1 MEHNPS
7 HPYEGSTQNSVLAP
21 EGERVVKIAESFSN
35 IVVTTDQ
42 YAYKIRKPIKD
53 GLIDYSTFDR
63 RLNCAQ
69 RELSKGRIF
78 SGDHLYI
85 TILPVTTLTDGKFLI
100 GRETQPDN
108 IAIKMFLFNDK
119 DILSNRIMDKRLP
132 EDWESMVVNY
142 LLSVHKKTK
151 TDKKVGEYGHPNSLK
166 YLLNFYHHQIS
177 DKCVDIS
184 LALTFNKILSEL
196 EDFINLHRSIFMSR
210 LEGGYIRDN
219 HGDLHT
225 GNILLDINRDQI
237 FAFDPIEYHMALSAV
252 DTFSDIS
259 YLLFDLDFLERSD
272 LSSSLEQKYI
282 KQTGEDEVADIML
295 AFYKSWRALVRAK
308 VGLFLDG
315 DQKSMVTSCLNLA
328 NHYLSKL

>member
-1 MEHNPS
+1 M
-7 HPYEGSTQNSVLAP
+7 
-21 EGERVVKIAESFSN
+21 
-35 IVVTTDQ
+35 
-42 YAYKIRKPIKD
+42 
-53 GLIDYSTFDR
+53 
-63 RLNCAQ
+63 
-69 RELSKGRIF
+69 
-78 SGDHLYI
+78 
-85 TILPVTTLTDGKFLI
+85 
-100 GRETQPDN
+100 
-108 IAIKMFLFNDK
+108 
-119 DILSNRIMDKRLP
+119 
-132 EDWESMVVNY
+132 
-142 LLSVHKKTK
+142 
-151 TDKKVGEYGHPNSLK
+151 
-166 YLLNFYHHQIS
+166 
-177 DKCVDIS
+177 
-184 LALTFNKILSEL
+184 
-196 EDFINLHRSIFMSR
+196 
-210 LEGGYIRDN
+210 EGGYIRDN